1 MPEPKHRRAEQSAG
15 AFLGPD
21 LLVPVPI
28 RTLSDE
34 YRDEPTEPEDSER
47 IPEPDPPGRM
57 HRVFERLVHPRRSQT
72 GRSNSEIY

>member
-1 MPEPKHRRAEQSAG
+1 MPEPKQRRAEQSAG

-21 LLVPVPI
+21 LLVPAPI

-47 IPEPDPPGRM
+47 VPEPDPPGRIL
-57 HRVFERLVHPRRSQT
+57 RIVKRLAGRRQA
-72 GRSNSEIY
+72 

>member
-1 MPEPKHRRAEQSAG
+1 MPRAKRAERSAG

-21 LLVPVPI
+21 LLAAVPI

-47 IPEPDPPGRM
+47 IPEPELPSLI
-57 HRVFERLVHPRRSQT
+57 HRAVNRLARHRNP
-72 GRSNSEIY
+72 

>member
-1 MPEPKHRRAEQSAG
+1 MPEPKQRRAEQSAG

-21 LLVPVPI
+21 LLVPAPI

-47 IPEPDPPGRM
+47 IPEPDPPGRIL
-57 HRVFERLVHPRRSQT
+57 RIVNWLADRR
-72 GRSNSEIY
+72 

>member
-1 MPEPKHRRAEQSAG
+1 MPEPKQRRAEQSAG

-21 LLVPVPI
+21 LLVPAPI

-47 IPEPDPPGRM
+47 IPEPDPQGRIL
-57 HRVFERLVHPRRSQT
+57 RIVKRLAGRRQA
-72 GRSNSEIY
+72 